1 MFSCHP
7 KVTPVM
13 GNPDV
18 KSRLAR
24 QQGRRCYPCMWHVPH
39 RYFVLSLFIDF
50 SGAFQKMGKLPN
62 FKHIAI
68 LSEWNWKYMGVSE
81 NSGTPKSSHLN
92 RVFHYFHHPFW
103 GTTIFGNTHIKSHM
117 FLTTIVPFSPD
128 FEKAA
133 MILASL
139 MAVDGKKQKSGENSP
154 VEVGSK
160 KNIIYKV

>member
-1 MFSCHP
+1 
-7 KVTPVM
+7 
-13 GNPDV
+13 
-18 KSRLAR
+18 
-24 QQGRRCYPCMWHVPH
+24 
-39 RYFVLSLFIDF
+39 
-50 SGAFQKMGKLPN
+50 
-62 FKHIAI
+62 
-68 LSEWNWKYMGVSE
+68 MGVSE

-160 KNIIYKV
+160 KKHYLQGLVVHPWWLFGISEPSTVLLYILDL